1 MIEGV
6 RNNKYTDAYINAGR
20 RTAKVTNDAPSFL
33 PLLEEDGA
41 VWDRQSGEESPE
53 KKSENTALKN
63 QDKKNDLNSKK
74 DTYESTVLN
83 NKPDNEIKKK
93 PAFMEPWSIDAF
105 AGAFKNL
112 FKSIRHVFKGLFDF
126 IWYGEDKKEEDTG
139 TGEEAKEIRDNF
151 IMPEE
156 DEAPAAPKKSDDK
169 KEKPVFDIKAA
180 VRDLHPENA
189 ARSTDLLTTY
199 NKFGKAVRP
208 SKSDESLI
216 LRGDRS
222 YKA

>member
-33 PLLEEDGA
+33 PLLEEDGV

-53 KKSENTALKN
+53 KKSENTALKK

-83 NKPDNEIKKK
+83 NKPDKEIKKK

-105 AGAFKNL
+105 AGALINL
-112 FKSIRHVFKGLFDF
+112 FKSI
-126 IWYGEDKKEEDTG
+126 
-139 TGEEAKEIRDNF
+139 
-151 IMPEE
+151 
-156 DEAPAAPKKSDDK
+156 
-169 KEKPVFDIKAA
+169 
-180 VRDLHPENA
+180 
-189 ARSTDLLTTY
+189 
-199 NKFGKAVRP
+199 
-208 SKSDESLI
+208 
-216 LRGDRS
+216 
-222 YKA
+222 